1 MSLTSRTRRAGTF
14 AAAAITLGLAAG
26 ALTACSSDASATGD
40 DDGSLS
46 IALLAF
52 DTTNPWVATLVSG
65 AESKADELDIDLTV
79 SNANYDNAAQI
90 AQVQDAVAKGVDA
103 IIIQAADADGI
114 VPAVNQ
120 ATEAGIAVFAVNA
133 NVGDGAE
140 VVSFVGADQSQM
152 GVGAAELVKEA
163 VPDGGAVALI
173 QGAVGNPI
181 STVRTEGFTETLGE
195 WPEYE
200 IVATVTDNFTS
211 DENLAVVQDLL
222 AKYPAGQLDAIV
234 AQGGQLYVGAEYAAS
249 IGRDDVAFIANDYPI
264 QVRDAIVA
272 GQIFGTVNQ
281 DGALQGSSA
290 VEAAFNW
297 LTGNQDAVQRPTQY
311 IDLPLVTQ
319 DNVADFDTT
328 WRS

>member
-1 MSLTSRTRRAGTF
+1 MTRIHRASRRRILLTASTALALGALALTGCSTDAPAEGGDESLTF
-14 AAAAITLGLAAG
+14 
-26 ALTACSSDASATGD
+26 
-40 DDGSLS
+40 
-46 IALLAF
+46 ALLAF
-52 DTTNPWVATLVSG
+52 DTANPWVATLVSG
-65 AESKADELDIDLTV
+65 AEAQAEELGVELSV

-90 AQVQDAVAKGVDA
+90 AQVQDAIAAGADA

-120 ATEAGIAVFAVNA
+120 AAEAGIPVFAVNA
-133 NVGDGAE
+133 NVGEGAE

-200 IVATVTDNFTS
+200 LVATVTDNFTS

-222 AKYPAGQLDAIV
+222 AKYPAGELDAIV

-249 IGRDDVAFIANDYPI
+249 VGRDDVKFIANDYPV
-264 QVRDAIVA
+264 QVRDAIEA
-272 GQIFGTVNQ
+272 GTIFGTVNQ
-281 DGALQGSSA
+281 DGALQGSAA
-290 VEAAFNW
+290 VEAAYNW
-297 LTGNQDAVQRPTQY
+297 VTGNEDDVERPTQY
-311 IDLPLVTQ
+311 IELPLVTK
-319 DNVADFDTT
+319 DNVAEFETD